1 MTIRLERCSNRAY
14 GARIL
19 ATQCA
24 SQHQVV
30 FVALHCIAT
39 LTFSG
44 SPSFSLSLS
53 PSRYYTKVSSP
64 KSVPTAAVVTNAIWQ
79 VLPAV
84 FVCVYTY
91 EESLLITSPRT
102 CVPRSLTAAGA
113 VLLVHRYCGLRGD
126 GYVLVQVHS
135 APELAAGHAVGT
147 VVISSREL
155 YQ

>member
-1 MTIRLERCSNRAY
+1 MALASPHYAVCITTSSSVHGIALRLALLL
-14 GARIL
+14 IL
-19 ATQCA
+19 
-24 SQHQVV
+24 H
-30 FVALHCIAT
+30 L
-39 LTFSG
+39 
-44 SPSFSLSLS
+44 SPSFSFPQYLFLFLPFSLS

-84 FVCVYTY
+84 VVCVYTY
-91 EESLLITSPRT
+91 EESLLITTPRT